1 MRDIKFR
8 AWDKRFN
15 KMYYTSKECT
25 VWMGGA
31 VVSVNTPEGQVF
43 NGDVEY
49 GMQYTG
55 LKDKNGVEI
64 YEGDIVRV
72 VDDPSHKYNIDM
84 LRSDFGKKALVVWE
98 NRWAS
103 FGLSDGYDEALIS
116 KGGIGNLISSGFN
129 CAEIIG
135 NIYENPEL
143 LKG

>member
-64 YEGDIVRV
+64 YDGDLVEVAERHTYQVLWITEQEYEEKCAGWGLM
-72 VDDPSHKYNIDM
+72 PIDKDIPAF
-84 LRSDFGKKALVVWE
+84 LY
-98 NRWAS
+98 
-103 FGLSDGYDEALIS
+103 DGYAIKHGEV
-116 KGGIGNLISSGFN
+116 
-129 CAEIIG
+129 IG
-135 NIYENPEL
+135 NIYENQEL